1 MLSAEYTEGAAA
13 VPADRTDVARQA
25 VTVVGGVAQV
35 VLPALLLPRFRREA
49 APPDVVQPAPWTFAV
64 WLPVYAASL
73 VHVADQARPGRRAD
87 PVLRT
92 AGWPLATAYAA
103 LGVWAPLVAGGR
115 YWAAQGA
122 LVAASAAAGSARR
135 RVVRVEQDHGAAAA
149 RTVIVPAA
157 ALSAWGTAAAGVN
170 LAAMVAAYRPVRSPR
185 GRTGLAVATLAAL
198 SGVAATAVGR
208 AGPPTV
214 TTRTYG
220 AVVLWALAGV
230 AAGRVRRDPVTAA
243 SAGVAALP
251 LLAALL
257 RRDAGGRGATA

>member
-1 MLSAEYTEGAAA
+1 MLSAEHRTG
-13 VPADRTDVARQA
+13 PADRLDVLRQV

-35 VLPALLLPRFRREA
+35 VLPTLLLPRFRRDA

-87 PVLRT
+87 PVLRS
-92 AGWPLATAYAA
+92 AGWPLAAAYAA

-135 RVVRVEQDHGAAAA
+135 RVVRAEQESGAAAA

-198 SGVAATAVGR
+198 SGAATTAVGR
-208 AGPPTV
+208 AGPPTA

-220 AVVLWALAGV
+220 AVVLWALTGV

-251 LLAALL
+251 LLVALL
-257 RRDAGGRGATA
+257 RGHRSGGDRAAAS